1 MSGFISALVKLYRA
15 LIGLAFFVLIVA
27 VLVQIVG
34 RLAGDAPVWTEE
46 LTRFALLYLVAL
58 GVGMSYRTGDLV
70 NVDLVCDRLPGI
82 WPKALRL
89 FTAIIIAGLCAM
101 LILPAW
107 KFTEIGAMQTSPAL
121 EWRMDFLHASV
132 LVLLVSLF
140 VFSFMRVVAM
150 ISGKSDGQATKSLG
164 AEE

>member
-1 MSGFISALVKLYRA
+1 MSRLVSLLIQAYRA
-15 LIGLAFFVLIVA
+15 LIGITFLVLIFA

-82 WPKALRL
+82 WPKVLRF
-89 FTAIIIAGLCAM
+89 FTAVLIVGLCAL

-107 KFTEIGAMQTSPAL
+107 KYTEIGAMQTSPAL
-121 EWRMDFLHASV
+121 GWRMDFIHASV
-132 LVLLVSLF
+132 LILLISLF
-140 VFSFMRVVAM
+140 VFSLMRVVAM
-150 ISGKSDGQATKSLG
+150 VAGKSDGQATKG
-164 AEE
+164 TEE